1 MNSGLFTVMWGLT
14 ATAFGW
20 IVATDFR
27 DAARRLELMSRRS
40 LPFGLGRQPV
50 PVIAGVPVLRLVA
63 GVFGLVGPVVLVVGL
78 VELAGPDSAV
88 TSAMPRPP
96 LPFLLFATV
105 PVALGLWMMWRP
117 SGPLRGEWAGG
128 GVVRRAAVVVL
139 TLSVLC
145 GLFAF
150 VFDAMTVLPL
160 CWLSAAVSGLILLPG
175 RR

>member
-40 LPFGLGRQPV
+40 MPFGLGRRPV
-50 PVIAGVPVLRLVA
+50 PAFAGYPVPRLVA
-63 GVFGLVGPVVLVVGL
+63 GFFGLMGPVILVVGL
-78 VELAGPDSAV
+78 VELAGPNGAV

-105 PVALGLWMMWRP
+105 PGALGLWMLWRR
-117 SGPLRGEWAGG
+117 SGPLRAEWAGG

-139 TLSVLC
+139 TLAVPC
-145 GLFAF
+145 GLLAF
-150 VFDAMTVLPL
+150 VSDRMTVLPL
-160 CWLSAAVSGLILLPG
+160 CWLSAALAGLILLPG